1 MVVLWVP
8 NSLTSVS
15 NFSFSLNLLKTFP
28 WWYATFMIPL
38 FFALIISSYRLIIS
52 AVFSGSC
59 IFSASLFKSSNSTTL
74 SMIIESN
81 NCFFI
86 YYRCFA
92 FLLSAKPFHIYK
104 QKNNRYSTKYKIK
117 MFIQAN
123 FFCMFR
129 SKKITS
135 SAVIFSFSHFSFKVL
150 SINSWVSGNLPL
162 TASKTPKALFSRFL
176 SILTTR
182 ACSFVFHYSALCFKK
197 HLNLFYT
204 DSWYMTHDTKYG
216 YKTLIGFL
224 NF

>member
-104 QKNNRYSTKYKIK
+104 QKNNRYSTNLKQKCLSKLI
-117 MFIQAN
+117 
-123 FFCMFR
+123 FFA
-129 SKKITS
+129 SLD
-135 SAVIFSFSHFSFKVL
+135 SFKVL
-150 SINSWVSGNLPL
+150 SINSWVSGNLLLKHPAQL
-162 TASKTPKALFSRFL
+162 KQFL
-176 SILTTR
+176 
-182 ACSFVFHYSALCFKK
+182 AVFCPFQ
-197 HLNLFYT
+197 
-204 DSWYMTHDTKYG
+204 
-216 YKTLIGFL
+216 
-224 NF
+224 